1 MTYAIVVAVTAIL
14 MAAVVVSL
22 NLTAGYAGQP
32 NLAQSA
38 FFGLGAYFAAVLSV
52 EHGMSFWSVLPVA
65 ALVSGLAGAV
75 LGAISLRLREDFFA
89 ITTVGLNFVVVALF
103 KSVDFFG
110 GAAGIYGLPLPVLGR
125 TAFTNDHFL
134 VLSLVVLAVVLLLRP
149 VRPREVVFV
158 VEPDQVPV
166 LAGRLGVSSLSGLG
180 QRSEPSTLPDRQ
192 LVSVGSASTGRSRA
206 AIGPATPVDE

>member
-1 MTYAIVVAVTAIL
+1 MIPVALFLRKQPVAYLLAPIFALGTVAFLAYAVIL
-14 MAAVVVSL
+14 VLPCVRALWQTFDRIYSVD
-22 NLTAGYAGQP
+22 GYVRYRAD
-32 NLAQSA
+32 SD
-38 FFGLGAYFAAVLSV
+38 AYFAAVLSV

-110 GAAGIYGLPLPVLGR
+110 GATGIYGLPLPMIGG

-134 VLSLVVLAVVLLLRP
+134 VLSLTLLGLVV
-149 VRPREVVFV
+149 VVFSV
-158 VEPDQVPV
+158 G
-166 LAGRLGVSSLSGLG
+166 LAG
-180 QRSEPSTLPDRQ
+180 
-192 LVSVGSASTGRSRA
+192 
-206 AIGPATPVDE
+206 